1 MSLNY
6 ELLIQENT
14 ELKER
19 IVKVELELAETK
31 EHLKQ
36 YTSPS
41 RSKKYYENNK
51 EEIKQKVKEYKKTK
65 NYVYKA
71 SPQQKKEY
79 ARTAYLNKKAKLQ
92 KINEI
97 NTLEII

>member
-14 ELKER
+14 ELKAK
-19 IVKVELELAETK
+19 IAKVELELEEIK
-31 EHLKQ
+31 KHLKQ
-36 YTSPS
+36 YTAPC

-51 EEIKQKVKEYKKTK
+51 EEIKQKVKEYKQST

-71 SPQQKKEY
+71 SPEQKKEY

-92 KINEI
+92 KLQEI

>member
-14 ELKER
+14 ELKEK
-19 IVKVELELAETK
+19 IAKVELELAETK
-31 EHLKQ
+31 EHLKK
-36 YTSPS
+36 YTAPL
-41 RSKKYYENNK
+41 RNKIYYQENK
-51 EEIKQKVKEYKKTK
+51 EEIKQKVKEYKQTK

-71 SPQQKKEY
+71 TPEQKKEY
-79 ARTAYLNKKAKLQ
+79 AKTAYLNKKAKLQ
-92 KINEI
+92 KLKEI

>member
-1 MSLNY
+1 MSINY
-6 ELLIQENT
+6 DLLIHENT

-19 IVKVELELAETK
+19 ITKIELELAETK
-31 EHLKQ
+31 EHLKK
-36 YTSPS
+36 YTAPL
-41 RSKKYYENNK
+41 RNKIYYENNK
-51 EEIKQKVKEYKKTK
+51 EEIKQKVKEYKQTK

-71 SPQQKKEY
+71 SPEQKKEY

-92 KINEI
+92 KLKEI